1 MTKREALAKTAEV
14 LPKTISIR
22 IDIDTL
28 VGLKKGV
35 PRILDCFKIEDIVG
49 TFFCVMGP
57 DTMGQH
63 MKRFKKGSYWKR
75 ILKVNPIKLVQKYGI
90 KSFFYGTLLKS
101 PRIAGDH
108 PDLIKNVEDHG
119 NEIICH
125 GYNHAGWAD
134 DYQKYTPEQM
144 KRELHKSFDVF
155 KEITGRYP
163 HAAGVP
169 NWRTNYDAIQICED
183 FGGFEYL
190 ADVRGDS
197 PFYPVDDH
205 KIYDCLQIPITLPTT
220 HELLQADR
228 KRSEVVPD
236 IISQLHEGYN
246 IFCIHD
252 WFEGLYNMDFVE
264 DFIRMAKEKGYRF
277 MTMQEAAKT
286 IKESGIEVT
295 KNRIGNHSLKEG
307 GVKLITHQLWN

>member
-1 MTKREALAKTAEV
+1 MDKYDAIDKVSKV

-35 PRILDCFKIEDIVG
+35 PPILDLFERENIHG

-75 ILKVNPIKLVQKYGI
+75 ILKVNPIRLVQKYGI

-108 PDLIKNVEDHG
+108 PNLIKAVEDRG

-134 DYQKYTPEQM
+134 DYEKYTLEEM
-144 KRELHKSFDVF
+144 KIELHKSFEVF
-155 KEITGRYP
+155 NEVTGRYP

-169 NWRTNYDAIQICED
+169 NWRTNYQAVQICEE

-190 ADVRGDS
+190 ADVRGDV
-197 PFYPVDDH
+197 PFKLIDDD
-205 KIYDCLQIPITLPTT
+205 KEYKCTQVPITMATT
-220 HELLQADR
+220 HERLQADR
-228 KRSEVVPD
+228 KRAE
-236 IISQLHEGYN
+236 IIPELINELNEGYN
-246 IFCIHD
+246 VFCIHD

-264 DFIRMAKEKGYRF
+264 DFISLAKAKGYEF
-277 MTMQEAAKT
+277 ITMQEAVKR
-286 IKESGIEVT
+286 IEKSGIELP
-295 KNRIGNHSLKEG
+295 KNKIGNKPLAEG
-307 GVKLITHQLWN
+307 GVKLITHQLWT